1 MSNRK
6 VVTKVREF
14 NRFYMPKM
22 KLLGN
27 NYLGSEYSA
36 AEARVFFEIY
46 ENEGYNAAHI
56 AKVMN
61 IDKSYLSKI
70 IAGYE
75 KEGYIERI
83 SSPKDRRSYNL
94 YLTQK
99 GKNKAEELIR
109 KSEEEIE
116 MIIKGLSNEDR
127 LSIEKALDTV
137 MELLR
142 KGECNNENSTV

>member
-46 ENEGYNAAHI
+46 ENEGCNAAHI

-83 SSPKDRRSYNL
+83 SSTKDRRSYNL

-99 GKNKAEELIR
+99 GKSKAEELIR